1 MHSPWNILAT
11 PIRVICVF
19 AVLLLMNPVK
29 ANEQK
34 IETINLESVKKNWI
48 DEINTTEYMQRGSES
63 FKQKVILSPNC
74 DRHGCYNYGP
84 KAHPQNW

>member
-1 MHSPWNILAT
+1 MHFLFNIST
-11 PIRVICVF
+11 KPIRVICVF

-74 DRHGCYNYGP
+74 DRHGCYHYGP

>member
-1 MHSPWNILAT
+1 MDSPWNILAK

-48 DEINTTEYMQRGSES
+48 DEINTTEYMQRGSEN
-63 FKQKVILSPNC
+63 FKQKVILSPNYG
-74 DRHGCYNYGP
+74 RHGCYNYGP

>member
-1 MHSPWNILAT
+1 MHFLFNIST
-11 PIRVICVF
+11 KPIRFICVF

-48 DEINTTEYMQRGSES
+48 DEINTTEYMQQGSEN

-84 KAHPQNW
+84 NAHPQNW

>member
-34 IETINLESVKKNWI
+34 IETVNLESVKKNWV

>member
-1 MHSPWNILAT
+1 MHFLFNILAK

-19 AVLLLMNPVK
+19 AVLFLIHPVK
-29 ANEQK
+29 AVEQK
-34 IETINLESVKKNWI
+34 IETINLESVKKNWV

-63 FKQKVILSPNC
+63 FKQKGILSPNC
-74 DRHGCYNYGP
+74 DRHGCYNYDH

>member
-1 MHSPWNILAT
+1 MHFLFNNSTKPIL
-11 PIRVICVF
+11 VICVF

-34 IETINLESVKKNWI
+34 IETINLESVKKNWV

-74 DRHGCYNYGP
+74 DRHGCYTY
-84 KAHPQNW
+84 

>member
-1 MHSPWNILAT
+1 MDSPWNILAK

-34 IETINLESVKKNWI
+34 IETVNLESVKNNWV

-63 FKQKVILSPNC
+63 FKQKVILSSSC

>member
-1 MHSPWNILAT
+1 M
-11 PIRVICVF
+11 
-19 AVLLLMNPVK
+19 K

-74 DRHGCYNYGP
+74 DRHGCYDYGP